1 MCFSLVSAGP
11 GMALGAAEEPHSL
24 LGYQGLCTF
33 QGGTKILRDLCL
45 LVSSNKPRA
54 DDVKLLGRSR
64 DLSVSASPFSKAD
77 SQEGLRAFLTLQ
89 HSWMG
94 PDWVWIWDHTVP
106 EAFCKVLLL
115 STSTGWQ
122 WQGIKASGPHPAN
135 SAPLLWPVWVQP
147 QPQVL
152 CPRAGG
158 LGEGTGRSSAASL
171 LGAGDLETA
180 SSPSSIP
187 ASPGSLRRGSDSSPR
202 AGGRSGAS
210 WGQLCPARAAP
221 SHRRQLWGRGDG
233 LQQLLVP
240 VTCVLGTWESG
251 VLPRCV

>member
-45 LVSSNKPRA
+45 MVSSNKPRA

-64 DLSVSASPFSKAD
+64 DLSVSASSFSKAD
-77 SQEGLRAFLTLQ
+77 SQGFPHPPAQLE
-89 HSWMG
+89 G
-94 PDWVWIWDHTVP
+94 PDWVWLWDHTVP

-122 WQGIKASGPHPAN
+122 WRGIKASGPHPAN
-135 SAPLLWPVWVQP
+135 STPLLWPVQVQL

-187 ASPGSLRRGSDSSPR
+187 ASPGSLHRGSDSSPR
-202 AGGRSGAS
+202 AGRTSGAS
-210 WGQLCPARAAP
+210 WGQLCPAKAAP
-221 SHRRQLWGRGDG
+221 SHRHQLWGRGDG

-240 VTCVLGTWESG
+240 VIYVLGTWESG